1 MTLILHAS
9 EVDSAVIS
17 LFQRGT
23 YSSKLQGLFYFWS
36 RILYRLT
43 VFREEEE
50 ITLGRGSHWRNS
62 CHQLCWCYQDWK
74 NRGEVYF
81 FSLLEFIFYLL
92 LEVVVPRCHNF
103 CNFVT
108 FVIMWQ
114 CFILSSPELSGT
126 KEGGGREGKFFMYWM
141 TTTSTSYTYT
151 ATTTVSALEC
161 TPSGF
166 TISKCW
172 WLILEMS
179 F

>member
-1 MTLILHAS
+1 MLPKLILRWF
-9 EVDSAVIS
+9 
-17 LFQRGT
+17 LFFKEALIVQN
-23 YSSKLQGLFYFWS
+23 YKDFFYFWS

-74 NRGEVYF
+74 KQRRGNFQPFGIYF
-81 FSLLEFIFYLL
+81 LWLE
-92 LEVVVPRCHNF
+92 EAVPRCHNF